1 MAVTKQGTVLAQ
13 AHANFPAFLL
23 QRERTIIL
31 DAWTRGEQDK
41 LTDRLNDIDVPI
53 NWRPGVYTPNGV
65 NDEYLD
71 LANRSTTPWAGLV
84 VKSLQQMVYVDGVS
98 RKGSKETPK
107 VWETWQR
114 NEWDMWQ
121 IPLNRGVI
129 AHGLAFGTVFPSKD
143 PFSGDKM
150 SRMQAYGADRM
161 SAFYDDPQ
169 DQWPTFAMRA
179 EMVKGAYNNKTGWM
193 VFFIDETATHRISC
207 EGDGH
212 DLSDW
217 NYIDFEEHPFPVPPV
232 VRYANQ
238 LDLNGRATGEV
249 EPVIPMLRRI
259 DQDTFDRLITQRFGA
274 WKIRYIAGMAKP
286 TKQSDAAAEKL
297 RLRIED
303 LLIAED
309 KDTKFG
315 TLDASDLKQ
324 FIEVNDA
331 DLRNLS
337 AITQTPPHHLLGVSA
352 NLQAEALAAAEA
364 GLLRKAGDYQTIVG
378 ESHEKMLRLTAWADG
393 NSDEANAWDLEVK
406 WRDTESRSLVQTV
419 NALSL
424 AATGLKIPVE
434 MLWERIPGWTEQMT
448 ERAKELIESGDMV
461 DAVLAELQAQQ
472 NADAA
477 KQMSEAVPPEQRQP
491 TGSNGQGGANN
502 NKKTTKQSGSGK

>member
-31 DAWTRGEQDK
+31 DAWTRGEQDQ
-41 LTDRLNDIDVPI
+41 LSDRFLNDIDVP
-53 NWRPGVYTPNGV
+53 NHWRPGVYKPNGV
-65 NDEYLD
+65 NEEYLD

-84 VKSLQQMVYVDGVS
+84 VKSLQQMCYVDGVM
-98 RKGSKETPK
+98 RKGSKDTPK

-121 IPLNRGVI
+121 IPLNRSVI
-129 AHGLAFGTVFPSKD
+129 AHGLAFGTVTPSQD
-143 PFSGDKM
+143 PFTKDKM
-150 SRMQAYGADRM
+150 SRMDAYGADKM
-161 SAFYDDPQ
+161 SAFYNDPQ
-169 DQWPTFAMRA
+169 DAWPTFAMRA
-179 EMVKGAYNNKTGWM
+179 ELVKSQYNAKEGWL
-193 VFFIDETATHRISC
+193 VFFYDETAIHRISC
-207 EGDGH
+207 NGDGV

-217 NYIDFEEHPFPVPPV
+217 TYIDHETHPFPVPPV

-286 TKQSDAAAEKL
+286 TKQSDAEAEKL

-324 FIEVNDA
+324 FIDVSDS
-331 DLRNLS
+331 DLRALS

-364 GLLRKAGDYQTIVG
+364 GLLRKAGDFQTIVG

-393 NSDEANAWDLEVK
+393 NKEEANAFDLEVK

-419 NALSL
+419 NALAL

-434 MLWERIPGWTEQMT
+434 MLWEQLPGWTDQKT
-448 ERAKELIESGDMV
+448 ERAKDLIESGDLI
-461 DAVLAELQAQQ
+461 DAVLAELQADQ
-472 NADAA
+472 AA
-477 KQMSEAVPPEQRQP
+477 ESAKKLNDAVPQQ
-491 TGSNGQGGANN
+491 TGGSQNDP
-502 NKKTTKQSGSGK
+502 KTKKQSGSGK